1 MNIPSIVVP
10 QFSFLYT
17 SKRLPLSFCSAN
29 RPFCHVNHLIFGSD
43 AEGDGKY
50 IVFFTAHPGIFLPL
64 VHLSFNP
71 AVMQAYSHMFT
82 VCN

>member
-10 QFSFLYT
+10 PFYSFYT
-17 SKRLPLSFCSAN
+17 SKRLPASFCSAN
-29 RPFCHVNHLIFGSD
+29 WPFCHVNHLIFVSD
-43 AEGDGKY
+43 AEGDGKD
-50 IVFFTAHPGIFLPL
+50 IIFFTAYPGIFLPL
-64 VHLSFNP
+64 VHLSLDP